1 MDSSTKL
8 KLTNIGKIDHFKTV
22 MEKLTRN
29 IPLDEKESTYILT
42 CAILFIQIFEQNKKL
57 YSYIE
62 LAYYIILKYALVNN
76 DYRPLYDFAINF
88 GFYPISNAIIKTNLL
103 SNPNLDDLIANKKI
117 LNYQKNNIVETLEQH
132 IIRQNILDED
142 SSHFSFIAPTSFGKS
157 SIIVEHIN
165 KYHFNKIGIIV
176 PTKSLLNQTYR
187 NLKKEMLPYK
197 LILHDEMY
205 NNESKFIGIL
215 TQERALRLLEN
226 NSLSFDILY
235 IDEAHNLFKNDMR
248 SILLTRLIRKN
259 QAQNSNQKVVY
270 LSPLINKSDNLLLE
284 DIEISEHK
292 INFNIK
298 EPEYYLYDSNNVISK
313 NNRFVNQFY
322 KINEETN
329 YFEYIIKNSTNKTF
343 IYHRRPVNVEK
354 FAIQLAQHL
363 PKIES
368 LEIENI
374 KNILKEYVHK
384 DFKLLDVLDK
394 GIIYLHGKLPENIK
408 DFLEYKYRTVPE
420 LKYLVANSVIL
431 EGVNLPIS
439 SLFIMCGYALNEH
452 KLTNLIGRVNRL
464 NDIFQETAIS
474 LDLLVPQIHF
484 IDSEEYCK
492 STKMKN
498 KILLLRSKIF
508 DDYIKNPL
516 LKNYDINKVE
526 KNAQKL
532 QELKLNN
539 EKIQEREQY
548 ILESQANIE
557 KDLKY
562 NIIKNNVIN
571 FYKNS
576 EVAISIIGNKIEQC
590 LNDENYINKN
600 IIDKFYNIFI
610 EDLDNYIADYEIRRL
625 KNDEARNFYK
635 FFIKNNSKSL
645 NQKITKQ
652 YRYFKR
658 IKNSDRQDKC
668 YYIGETFG
676 EIKHPTKFYETPKDV
691 YVNLKNKDDKALIN
705 LSIVKVCLEEDF
717 VNYKL
722 NNFFNLMLDLNLITL
737 DEYNKTVLG
746 TTNTSKIKLI
756 NLGLSANMVNRLEE
770 DGQLE
775 NITYDSFGNL
785 FKNDI
790 LNDYFCSLDE
800 YTRFKFEKVFT

>member
-117 LNYQKNNIVETLEQH
+117 LNYKKNNIVETLEQH

-452 KLTNLIGRVNRL
+452 ELTNLIGRVNRL
-464 NDIFQETAIS
+464 NDIFQESAIS

-557 KDLKY
+557 NDLKY

-676 EIKHPTKFYETPKDV
+676 EIKHPTRFYETPKDV

>member
-117 LNYQKNNIVETLEQH
+117 LNYKKNNIVETLEQH

-374 KNILKEYVHK
+374 KNVLKEYIHK

-452 KLTNLIGRVNRL
+452 ELTNLIGRVNRL
-464 NDIFQETAIS
+464 NDIFQESAIS

-557 KDLKY
+557 NDLKY

-676 EIKHPTKFYETPKDV
+676 EIKHPTRFYETPKDV

>member
-298 EPEYYLYDSNNVISK
+298 EPEYYLYDYNNVISK

-452 KLTNLIGRVNRL
+452 ELTNLIGRVNRL
-464 NDIFQETAIS
+464 NDIFQESAIS

-557 KDLKY
+557 NDLKY

-676 EIKHPTKFYETPKDV
+676 EIKHPTRFYETPKDV

>member
-117 LNYQKNNIVETLEQH
+117 LNYKKNNIVETLEQH

-420 LKYLVANSVIL
+420 LKHLVANSVIL

-452 KLTNLIGRVNRL
+452 ELTNLIGRVNRL
-464 NDIFQETAIS
+464 NDIFQESAIS

-557 KDLKY
+557 NDLKY

-635 FFIKNNSKSL
+635 FFLKNNSKSL

-676 EIKHPTKFYETPKDV
+676 EIKHPTRFYETPKDV

>member
-1 MDSSTKL
+1 MDSKTKTRL
-8 KLTNIGKIDHFKTV
+8 THIGNIDYFNEVIKKLTLNQ
-22 MEKLTRN
+22 KLN
-29 IPLDEKESTYILT
+29 NEESTYILT
-42 CAILFIQIFEQNKKL
+42 CAILLIREYEKDKIQ
-57 YSYIE
+57 SYIE
-62 LAYYIILKYALVNN
+62 LAYYIILKYALINN
-76 DYRPLYDFAINF
+76 NYRPLYDFAINF

-103 SNPNLDDLIANKKI
+103 LDLNLDDLIANKKI

-142 SSHFSFIAPTSFGKS
+142 NSHFSFIAPTSFGKS
-157 SIIVEHIN
+157 SIIIEHIN

-205 NNESKFIGIL
+205 NNESRFIGIL

-452 KLTNLIGRVNRL
+452 ELTNLIGRVNRL
-464 NDIFQETAIS
+464 NDIFQESAIS

-557 KDLKY
+557 NDLKY

-635 FFIKNNSKSL
+635 FFLKNNSKSL

-658 IKNSDRQDKC
+658 IKNSDRLDKC

-676 EIKHPTKFYETPKDV
+676 EIKHPTRFYETPKDV

-785 FKNDI
+785 IKNDI

>member
-103 SNPNLDDLIANKKI
+103 SNPNLNDLIANKKI

-452 KLTNLIGRVNRL
+452 ELTNLIGRVNRL
-464 NDIFQETAIS
+464 NDIFQESAIS

-557 KDLKY
+557 NDLKY

-676 EIKHPTKFYETPKDV
+676 EIKHPTRFYETPKDV

>member
-8 KLTNIGKIDHFKTV
+8 KLTNIGKIDYFKTV

-29 IPLDEKESTYILT
+29 IPLGEKESTYILT

-62 LAYYIILKYALVNN
+62 LAYYIILKYALINN

-132 IIRQNILDED
+132 IIRQNILDEVN
-142 SSHFSFIAPTSFGKS
+142 SHFSFIAPTSFGKS

-259 QAQNSNQKVVY
+259 QAHNPNQKVVY

-284 DIEISEHK
+284 DMEISEHK

-298 EPEYYLYDSNNVISK
+298 EPEYYLYDSNNVVSK

-322 KINEETN
+322 KTNEETN

-452 KLTNLIGRVNRL
+452 ELTNLIGRVNRL
-464 NDIFQETAIS
+464 NDIFQESAIS

-557 KDLKY
+557 NDLKY

-610 EDLDNYIADYEIRRL
+610 EDLDNYIVDYEIRRL

-676 EIKHPTKFYETPKDV
+676 EIKHPTRFYETPKDV

-746 TTNTSKIKLI
+746 TTSTSKIKLI

-790 LNDYFCSLDE
+790 LKDYFCSLDE